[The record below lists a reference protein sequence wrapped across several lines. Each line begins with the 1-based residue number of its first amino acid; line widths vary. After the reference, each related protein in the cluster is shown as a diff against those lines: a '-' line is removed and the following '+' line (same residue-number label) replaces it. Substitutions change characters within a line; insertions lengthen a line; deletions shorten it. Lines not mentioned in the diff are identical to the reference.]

1 MRLVFASY
9 VKSPEYSNPESW
21 LERLAAYFGVL
32 EALAEH
38 HEVISIEQIDYNG
51 VLERNRVCYQFADF
65 SNGRT
70 VYFPVRLHRMIRRLD
85 PDIVIIHGTNF
96 PIQVLQLR
104 SQIRKKTKIILQ
116 NHSNTLPSG
125 FRAVLQR
132 LADRAVDAYFF
143 TSSSI
148 AESWIAHKLI
158 QPGKKIREVMV
169 GSSIFTECERSKARS
184 KLGIS
189 VEAKVFL
196 WVGHLNENKDP
207 LTVLQAFLQ
216 YAHSRPDAIMY
227 MIYQKDELIDAVKE
241 CLTADN
247 SGASVRLVGNVAHTF
262 MSAWYNSAD
271 YFISGSRQEVFG
283 AAVVEAMS
291 CGCIPI
297 LTEIP
302 SFKQITD
309 NGNCGFLYCAGD
321 RDDLMSALESTEK
334 ISIKVMREKVK
345 RRYHEKLSFEAI
357 AADISAKCLSL

>member
-32 EALAEH
+32 EALAEY
-38 HEVISIEQIDYNG
+38 HEVVSIEQIAFNG
-51 VLERNRVCYQFADF
+51 VLQRNGVCYQFADF

-104 SQIRKKTKIILQ
+104 SQMSRKTKIILQ
-116 NHSNTLPSG
+116 NHSNTLPFG
-125 FRAVLQR
+125 FRAALQR

-158 QPGKKIREVMV
+158 QSGKKICEVMV

-184 KLGIS
+184 SLGIT
-189 VEAKVFL
+189 VEARVFL
-196 WVGHLNENKDP
+196 WVGHLNKNKDP
-207 LTVLQAFLQ
+207 LNVLQAFLQ
-216 YAHSRPDAIMY
+216 YSHSRPDAIMY

-247 SGASVRLVGNVAHTF
+247 SGASVRLVGNVAHTS

-291 CGCIPI
+291 CGCIPV
-297 LTEIP
+297 LTDIP
-302 SFKQITD
+302 SFKQITN
-309 NGNCGFLYCAGD
+309 NGNCAFLYRAGD
-321 RDDLMSALESTEK
+321 SEDLIRALEATEK
-334 ISIKVMREKVK
+334 FSIEAMREKVK
-345 RRYHEKLSFEAI
+345 QRYHDKLSFEAI
-357 AADISAKCLSL
+357 AADISEKCLAL